1 MTHDKILAMKPGK
14 SKWGHLL
21 HAAKDLLTRVHTER
35 SDYYDDRTES
45 WQDSDAGCDFY
56 DNNAGLYDVIDD
68 LEALLDAAPD
78 AE

>member
-21 HAAKDLLTRVHTER
+21 HAAKELLTLAHTER

-56 DNNAGLYDVIDD
+56 DTNDSLQAVIDD
-68 LEALLDAAPD
+68 LEAL
-78 AE
+78 EE